1 MENIKKIIIEHKSFI
16 KYLMVSVFVTIIDI
30 ITSRIFEYIV
40 PIVYANSIGI
50 ITGFIIQYFMTSKYV
65 YNKNNPKVFLKFFAT
80 FILGFILAD
89 IIVYICRV
97 LVFESVNSFIAFA
110 VSKGFSIV
118 IPFFVM
124 YFIRKRWIED
134 KN

>member
-65 YNKNNPKVFLKFFAT
+65 YNKNNPKVFLQHLF
-80 FILGFILAD
+80 
-89 IIVYICRV
+89 
-97 LVFESVNSFIAFA
+97 
-110 VSKGFSIV
+110 
-118 IPFFVM
+118 
-124 YFIRKRWIED
+124 
-134 KN
+134 